1 MFRSLMR
8 RRGVGW
14 FTSRR
19 RADGRSQGWVLWPA
33 VARREQGLLVEQGD
47 DITVGT
53 TFAKET
59 TGAAIAGRAGRGT
72 GLFTHTP
79 TFATHKTTFGVR
91 GVVKLN

>member
-1 MFRSLMR
+1 M
-8 RRGVGW
+8 
-14 FTSRR
+14 
-19 RADGRSQGWVLWPA
+19 
-33 VARREQGLLVEQGD
+33 LVEQGD

-53 TFAKET
+53 TFAEET

>member
-1 MFRSLMR
+1 MAC
-8 RRGVGW
+8 GCAEG
-14 FTSRR
+14 T
-19 RADGRSQGWVLWPA
+19 
-33 VARREQGLLVEQGD
+33 GLVVEQGD

-53 TFAKET
+53 TFAEET
-59 TGAAIAGRAGRGT
+59 TGGRLRAGRGT